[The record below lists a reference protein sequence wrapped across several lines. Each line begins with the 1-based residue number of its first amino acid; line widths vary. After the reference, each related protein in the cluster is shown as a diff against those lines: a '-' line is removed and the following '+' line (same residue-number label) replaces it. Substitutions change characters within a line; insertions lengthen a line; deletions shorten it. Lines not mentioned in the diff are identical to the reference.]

1 MNTGN
6 YKLATFAWG
15 CFWCMQPAFD
25 ETPGVMETFV
35 GYAGGDAR
43 TATYEKVGMGHTKHR
58 EWIQI
63 TYDPS
68 KVSYKT
74 LLETYRKQI
83 DPTDPDGQFFDKWF
97 QYTTAIYTH
106 DEEQEKL
113 AELSKKLLGEG
124 GRYSGSIATQI
135 IPYTTFFPA
144 EEYHQKYYQKAGV
157 RYDAYKKWSGR
168 EDRVHSQDDL
178 EIFDNQD
185 NRGDDLLGRPQN
197 DVIGL
202 QDEEDLIQL
211 DASEGSGDELLGR
224 SQDEVWK
231 ITDNQTTFVKPNK
244 EKLLKTL
251 SPLQYKVTQEEGTE
265 KPFDNEY
272 WDNHREGIYI
282 DIVSGEPLF
291 TSFDKYDSGTGWPSF
306 TKPIGTGAVV
316 LKTDSSFWSTRTE
329 VRSTFADSHLGHVF
343 DDGPKD
349 RGGKRYCMNSA
360 AMAFIPKEDMEKRGY
375 GKYLDL
381 FK

>member
-1 MNTGN
+1 
-6 YKLATFAWG
+6 
-15 CFWCMQPAFD
+15 MQPAFD
-25 ETPGVMETFV
+25 ETPGVIETFV

-63 TYDPS
+63 TYDPT
-68 KVSYKT
+68 KVSYEI

-83 DPTDPDGQFFDKWF
+83 DPTDPDGQFFDKGF

-106 DEEQEKL
+106 NEEQAQL
-113 AELSKKLLGEG
+113 AEISKKILWES

-157 RYDAYKKWSGR
+157 RYAAYKKWSGR
-168 EDRVHSQDDL
+168 EAWVHSQDDL
-178 EIFDNQD
+178 QIFTG
-185 NRGDDLLGRPQN
+185 RGDSINRPQ
-197 DVIGL
+197 DSDP
-202 QDEEDLIQL
+202 QDEESLDQL
-211 DASEGSGDELLGR
+211 DVAEDET
-224 SQDEVWK
+224 WN
-231 ITDNQTTFVKPNK
+231 NQNNLTTFVKPDQ
-244 EKLLKTL
+244 EKLRKTL

-272 WDNHREGIYI
+272 HDNKRVGIYI

-306 TKPIGTGAVV
+306 VKPISSGSVILRV
-316 LKTDSSFWSTRTE
+316 DSSFWSTRTE
-329 VRSTFADSHLGHVF
+329 VRSTYADSHLGHVF
-343 DDGPKD
+343 NDGPKD
-349 RGGKRYCMNSA
+349 RGGMRYCMNSA
-360 AMAFIPKEDMEKRGY
+360 AMAFVPLEEMEKRGY
-375 GKYLDL
+375 GKYMEL